1 MKDTWP
7 LAAIGVIVCVLM
19 LFTAAIMS
27 GWF

>member
-7 LAAIGVIVCVLM
+7 LAAIGLMVCVLI

-27 GWF
+27 GRL

>member
-7 LAAIGVIVCVLM
+7 LTAIGVVVCVVI

>member
-1 MKDTWP
+1 MKDIWP
-7 LAAIGVIVCVLM
+7 LTTIGIVVCVVI

>member
-7 LAAIGVIVCVLM
+7 LAAIGVIVCVLI

>member
-7 LAAIGVIVCVLM
+7 LVAVGLIVCVLI
-19 LFTAAIMS
+19 LFTAAIIS